1 MRRGRVAFVAAALVF
16 LIAVP
21 SAATAPPTLKLP
33 QTSPIAQLPATVNG
47 TTAGARLGAREP
59 HPWCTSAVGV
69 VWYELHP
76 SRRSAIVLRLHAH
89 GKLDA
94 AVAVYHDV
102 RSRLLHAACAR
113 TNTFGR
119 AAVAFYGSLRGKYLV
134 GIARQ
139 VGSVDASF
147 TLSALAAERPARPP
161 GDALPAGGIRST
173 LNAVLDP
180 SDAWSVELSR
190 GTTYRFNVTSRVCM
204 GMQLYRPHIY
214 SFTTSRPV
222 LATDCGGYQTFTP
235 GPDGGGL
242 YTLRVSTSGAGTAT
256 QPYLLT
262 FAQAEA
268 DDIGPGLPLANGATV
283 SGRIS
288 GRGID
293 NVDLYRIAVP
303 RDHEQTTIDFREKPT
318 TQMDLMLLAED
329 GRHISCVCE
338 SQGRQR
344 LRQVLPAGHYFVVVR
359 SRHRSGGPYSLGV
372 ITRDITTTALT
383 ATGGAS
389 TLDVTPGATVTF
401 TAHVDQAHDGGP
413 LTVEIQR
420 FDPLAHWQFST
431 LYRQQI
437 GADGSFMTSWT
448 PPSVG
453 RWRAH
458 ARFFGTRFSSFSES
472 GWVTVRVAEP
482 LG

>member
-1 MRRGRVAFVAAALVF
+1 MRTGRVA
-16 LIAVP
+16 LIAAVVLSLGAVP
-21 SAATAPPTLKLP
+21 TATTAPPTLKLP
-33 QTSPIAQLPATVNG
+33 STSPIAQLPATLSG
-47 TTAGARLGAREP
+47 TTADSSLGAREP
-59 HPWCTSAVGV
+59 RPWCTSSDGV

-76 SRRSAIVLRLHAH
+76 SRHAAIVLRLHAH

-94 AVAVYHDV
+94 ALAVYHDV
-102 RSRLLHAACAR
+102 RSQLRHVTCAR

-119 AAVAFYGSLRGKYLV
+119 AAVAFYASLRGRYLI
-134 GIARQ
+134 GIARRR
-139 VGSVDASF
+139 GSVDAGF
-147 TLSALAAERPARPP
+147 TLSALPAEPASRPP
-161 GDALPAGGIRST
+161 GAALPLGGVRST

-190 GTTYRFNVTSRVCM
+190 GTTYRFNVTSRVCVA
-204 GMQLYRPHIY
+204 MQLYRPHIY
-214 SFTTSRPV
+214 SFATSRPV
-222 LATDCGGYQTFTP
+222 LESSCGGYQTFTP
-235 GPDGGGL
+235 GPDGGGV
-242 YTLRVSTSGAGTAT
+242 YSVRVSANGSGTAT

-262 FAQAEA
+262 FAPAES
-268 DDIGPGLPLANGATV
+268 DDIGPGLSHANGATV
-283 SGRIS
+283 HGRIS

-293 NVDLYRIAVP
+293 NVDMYRIAVP
-303 RDHEQTTIDFREKPT
+303 RDHEQTTIDFREKPR
-318 TQMDLMLLAED
+318 TQMDLMLLSED
-329 GRHISCVCE
+329 GGRISCVCD

-344 LRQVLPAGHYFVVVR
+344 LRETLRAGHYFVVIR

-372 ITRDITTTALT
+372 VTRDITTTTLT
-383 ATGGAS
+383 ATGGATS
-389 TLDVTPGATVTF
+389 LDLPPGTAVTF
-401 TAHVDQAHDGGP
+401 TASVAQAHDGGP

-420 FDPLAHWQFST
+420 FDPLARWQFSS

-437 GADGSFMTSWT
+437 GAAGSFTTAWT

-472 GWVTVRVAEP
+472 GWVNVRVAEP

>member
-1 MRRGRVAFVAAALVF
+1 MVAAALVF

-21 SAATAPPTLKLP
+21 AATTAPPTLKLP
-33 QTSPIAQLPATVNG
+33 RATAIPQLPATLNG
-47 TTAGARLGAREP
+47 TTAGSKLGAREP
-59 HPWCTSAVGV
+59 HPWCASSAGV

-76 SRRSAIVLRLHAH
+76 SRHSAIVLRLHAH

-102 RSRLLHAACAR
+102 RSQLLHVSCAR

-119 AAVAFYGSLRGKYLV
+119 ASVAFYASLRGRYLV
-134 GIARQ
+134 GIARRL
-139 VGSVDASF
+139 GSVDAGF
-147 TLSALAAERPARPP
+147 TLSALAAEPASRPP
-161 GDALPAGGIRST
+161 GDALPAGGLRST
-173 LNAVLDP
+173 LNDVLDP
-180 SDAWSVELSR
+180 SDAWNVELSR
-190 GTTYRFNVTSRVCM
+190 GTTYRFNVTSRVCVA
-204 GMQLYRPHIY
+204 MQLYRPHIY

-222 LATDCGGYQTFTP
+222 LETDCGGYQTFTP

-242 YTLRVSTSGAGTAT
+242 YTVRVSVSGGGTAT

-262 FAQAEA
+262 FAPAEA
-268 DDIGPGLPLANGATV
+268 DDIGPGLTLANGTTV
-283 SGRIS
+283 RGRIS

-293 NVDLYRIAVP
+293 NVDLYRITVP
-303 RDHEQTTIDFREKPT
+303 RDHEQTTIDFRERQA
-318 TQMDLMLLAED
+318 TQMDLMLLSED
-329 GRHISCVCE
+329 GHHISCVCE
-338 SQGRQR
+338 SQGSQR
-344 LRQVLPAGHYFVVVR
+344 LRKILTAGHYFVVIR

-372 ITRDITTTALT
+372 VTRDITTTTLT

-389 TLDVTPGATVTF
+389 TLDLAPGATVTF

-437 GADGSFMTSWT
+437 GADGTFATSWT

>member
-1 MRRGRVAFVAAALVF
+1 LVASALVLFVA
-16 LIAVP
+16 VP
-21 SAATAPPTLKLP
+21 KATTAPPTLKLP
-33 QTSPIAQLPATVNG
+33 NATLIAQLPATL
-47 TTAGARLGAREP
+47 AGRSAGSSVGAREP
-59 HPWCTSAVGV
+59 HPWCTSSTGV

-76 SRRSAIVLRLHAH
+76 SRHSAIVLRLHAH

-94 AVAVYHDV
+94 AVVVYHHV
-102 RSRLLHAACAR
+102 RSQLLRVACR
-113 TNTFGR
+113 KTNTFGR
-119 AAVAFYGSLRGKYLV
+119 AALAFYGSLRGKYLV
-134 GIARQ
+134 GIARRR
-139 VGSVDASF
+139 GSADAGF
-147 TLSALAAERPARPP
+147 TLTALVAERPSRPP

-190 GTTYRFNVTSRVCM
+190 GTTYRFNVTSRVCVA
-204 GMQLYRPHIY
+204 MQLYRPHIY
-214 SFTTSRPV
+214 SFATSSPV
-222 LATDCGGYQTFTP
+222 LETACGGYQTFTP

-242 YTLRVSTSGAGTAT
+242 YTIRVSASGAGTALR
-256 QPYLLT
+256 PYLLT
-262 FAQAEA
+262 FAPAEP
-268 DDIGPGLPLANGATV
+268 DDIGPGLTLANGSTV

-293 NVDLYRIAVP
+293 NVDLYRITVP

-329 GRHISCVCE
+329 GGRISCVCQ

-344 LRQVLPAGHYFVVVR
+344 LREILRAGHYFVVIR

-372 ITRDITTTALT
+372 VTRDITSTTLT
-383 ATGGAS
+383 AGGAS
-389 TLDVTPGATVTF
+389 TLDLTPGATVTF
-401 TAHVDQAHDGGP
+401 TVHVAQAHDGGP
-413 LTVEIQR
+413 LTLEIQR
-420 FDPLAHWQFST
+420 FDPLARWQFST

-437 GADGSFMTSWT
+437 GADGNFTTTWL

-458 ARFFGTRFSSFSES
+458 ARFFGTRFSSFSKS
-472 GWVTVRVAEP
+472 GWVNIRVAEP